1 MSFLDKLQ
9 RKFGRYAIR
18 GLMKYIV
25 IINFVVF
32 LLSYIIPNIN
42 IQYKLALI
50 PGLVMKGEV
59 WRLITF
65 LFIPPS
71 QSIIWILFVLYFYYM
86 IGNGLEQV
94 WGSFKFNV
102 YYFIGVIGAIAA
114 SFITGYTSTPE
125 YLNLSLFLAFAY
137 IYPDYEVLVFFV
149 LPVKMRYLAIL
160 DAIFLAFTF
169 ITGDIMVKLL
179 VIASVINFFL
189 FFGREMFSH
198 LRMKRKLNKR
208 RSSFKRE
215 MPKRPMAKRTMAKK
229 GSRFNGEIP
238 RIGTRHRCCVCG
250 ITENDDPDMDFRY
263 CTSCEGDYEYCMNHL
278 NNHEHKK

>member
-9 RKFGRYAIR
+9 RKFGKYAIS

-32 LLSYIIPNIN
+32 LLSFILPNVN
-42 IQYKLALI
+42 IEYQLALI
-50 PGLVMKGEV
+50 PQQVMKGEV

-71 QSIIWILFVLYFYYM
+71 QSIIWILFALYFYYM
-86 IGNGLEQV
+86 IGTSLEQV

-102 YYFIGVIGAIAA
+102 YYFVGVIGAIAA
-114 SFITGYTSTPE
+114 SFITGYTSTPY

-137 IYPDYEVLVFFV
+137 IYPDYEILIFFV
-149 LPVKMRYLAIL
+149 LPVKMKYLAIL
-160 DAIFLAFTF
+160 DGIFLAFTF
-169 ITGDIMVKLL
+169 ITGDTMVKLL
-179 VIASVINFFL
+179 VVASVINFFL

-198 LRMKRKLNKR
+198 VKIKRKIHKK

-215 MPKRPMAKRTMAKK
+215 VSKRRR
-229 GSRFNGEIP
+229 RFNGEIP
-238 RIGTRHRCCVCG
+238 RIGTRHRCSVCG

-263 CTSCEGDYEYCMNHL
+263 CSSCEGDYEYCMDHL

>member
-1 MSFLDKLQ
+1 MNFLGKLQ
-9 RKFGRYAIR
+9 RKFGKYAIS

-25 IINFVVF
+25 IINFLVF
-32 LLSYIIPNIN
+32 LLSYIVPNVN
-42 IQYKLALI
+42 IKYQLALI
-50 PGLVMKGEV
+50 PELVMKGEV

-71 QSIIWILFVLYFYYM
+71 QSIIWILFALYFYYM
-86 IGNGLEQV
+86 IGTNLEQV

-102 YYFIGVIGAIAA
+102 YYLVGVIGAIAA

-137 IYPDYEVLVFFV
+137 IYPDYEILIFFV
-149 LPVKMRYLAIL
+149 LPIKMKYLAIL
-160 DAIFLAFTF
+160 DGVFLAFTF
-169 ITGDIMVKLL
+169 ITGDTMIKLL
-179 VIASVINFFL
+179 VVASVINFFL

-198 LRMKRKLNKR
+198 LKMKSKVHKKR
-208 RSSFKRE
+208 STFKRE
-215 MPKRPMAKRTMAKK
+215 ISRRKMSKKRS
-229 GSRFNGEIP
+229 GFNGEIP

-250 ITENDDPDMDFRY
+250 ITENDNPDMDFRY
-263 CTSCEGDYEYCMNHL
+263 CSSCEGDYEYCMDHL